1 MVTRLSYGLYQIFT
15 QRSVRLGCL
24 PSMSWGSRVC
34 VLVPAHRGSQ
44 DSGAFGMG
52 QKRGPILLVQQAWN
66 FLLCLKVNE
75 WDMNTEEGKT
85 RQTPPISLF
94 NQKLRLVTI
103 LVYLWTESHRIF
115 AKRTILENSGCVLT
129 RAAAQ
134 RGELPRRTVDNSENL
149 CPSPLPGGLCTWNRK
164 LQACFPR
171 HPTSGKRTHSGL
183 SAAQGLVS
191 SHWPGKFFCSQLS
204 ENTTLC

>member
-1 MVTRLSYGLYQIFT
+1 
-15 QRSVRLGCL
+15 
-24 PSMSWGSRVC
+24 MSWGSWVC
-34 VLVPAHRGSQ
+34 VLVPAWQNPVRCQRQPKSITASCPLEGLPGQWDLWS
-44 DSGAFGMG
+44 G

-85 RQTPPISLF
+85 QQIPPTSF
-94 NQKLRLVTI
+94 FKQKLRLVTI
-103 LVYLWTESHRIF
+103 LAYLWAQSHRIF
-115 AKRTILENSGCVLT
+115 EKRTVLENSGCVLN

-134 RGELPRRTVDNSENL
+134 HGELPRRTVDNSKN
-149 CPSPLPGGLCTWNRK
+149 PIPGRPLHLEP
-164 LQACFPR
+164 QAPACSPR

-183 SAAQGLVS
+183 SAAQGLVN

-204 ENTTLC
+204 ENTTLS

>member
-129 RAAAQ
+129 RAAKHLSLCQ
-134 RGELPRRTVDNSENL
+134 QFFNLGKLLQGVVLENL
-149 CPSPLPGGLCTWNRK
+149 WNIEANT
-164 LQACFPR
+164 L
-171 HPTSGKRTHSGL
+171 GK
-183 SAAQGLVS
+183 
-191 SHWPGKFFCSQLS
+191 
-204 ENTTLC
+204 

>member
-15 QRSVRLGCL
+15 QRSVRLGVSPLHVLGKPGLCAGPSTQGL
-24 PSMSWGSRVC
+24 PGQWGLWNGAEARSYTAG
-34 VLVPAHRGSQ
+34 PAGLELSALSQSERMGYEHRGR
-44 DSGAFGMG
+44 
-52 QKRGPILLVQQAWN
+52 KNP
-66 FLLCLKVNE
+66 
-75 WDMNTEEGKT
+75 
-85 RQTPPISLF
+85 TPPISLF

-164 LQACFPR
+164 LQAYFPR